1 MKGKVMNPVKKPVN
15 KNPALTNVPLPY
27 CSPTFPCALW
37 KQLSH
42 ISCVGLSGFTGRKSY
57 LISLVCKTMRDLHL
71 LRLGSYHWGLRFPF
85 FSWLMEIWTLQSL
98 KDFWDSFSG
107 VLYVSASCVRPPKY
121 AVNQHHPWNSCKNW
135 RRCCNASVYLL
146 V

>member
-1 MKGKVMNPVKKPVN
+1 MNPVKKPVN

-71 LRLGSYHWGLRFPF
+71 LRLGSYHWGLHFPF
-85 FSWLMEIWTLQSL
+85 FFLVNGNLDTSIPQRLLRFFLWCFVCLSIMCEASKIRSKSAPSL
-98 KDFWDSFSG
+98 KLLQELKEMLQCFSVFIG
-107 VLYVSASCVRPPKY
+107 LI
-121 AVNQHHPWNSCKNW
+121 
-135 RRCCNASVYLL
+135 
-146 V
+146 